1 MLHITGLGK
10 EFEPVSEVAGPP
22 YVVAAF
28 ADRMDLAYAAADL
41 VVARA
46 GANTVCELTAVGL
59 PAVYVPLPIGNG
71 EQRFNAV
78 DVVADGGGLLVDD
91 SAVTPE
97 WIDRELIPL
106 LGEGARLQ
114 AMAEAAA
121 SVGERGGDEK
131 LADMVC
137 AAYAESRRG
146 TR

>member
-1 MLHITGLGK
+1 
-10 EFEPVSEVAGPP
+10 
-22 YVVAAF
+22 
-28 ADRMDLAYAAADL
+28 
-41 VVARA
+41 
-46 GANTVCELTAVGL
+46 
-59 PAVYVPLPIGNG
+59 
-71 EQRFNAV
+71 
-78 DVVADGGGLLVDD
+78 VDD

-114 AMAEAAA
+114 AMAQAAA